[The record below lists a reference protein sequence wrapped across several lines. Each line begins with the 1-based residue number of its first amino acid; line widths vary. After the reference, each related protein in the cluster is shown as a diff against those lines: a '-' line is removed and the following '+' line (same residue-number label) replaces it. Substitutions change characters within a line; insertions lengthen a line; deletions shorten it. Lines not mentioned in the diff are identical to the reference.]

1 MKERLTQVLILSVS
15 LMLLSVVLPVNSS
28 SLSQPQLAFTR
39 VTDGVP
45 LPPPHFTN
53 TSTDGVPLPPPHFA
67 NTSTDGVPLPPP
79 HFRQS

>member
-28 SLSQPQLAFTR
+28 SLSHPQLAFDR
-39 VTDGVP
+39 ATDGVP

-53 TSTDGVPLPPPHFA
+53 R
-67 NTSTDGVPLPPP
+67 STDGVPLPPP
-79 HFRQS
+79 HFRPS